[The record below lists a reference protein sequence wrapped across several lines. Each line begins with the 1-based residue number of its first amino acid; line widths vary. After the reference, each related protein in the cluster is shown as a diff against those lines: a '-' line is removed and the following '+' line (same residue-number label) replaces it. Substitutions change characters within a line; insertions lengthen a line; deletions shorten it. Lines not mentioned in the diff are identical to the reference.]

1 MSLQNNTAP
10 IRPTVATMP
19 ASGVSSAVHS
29 LLALL
34 VDGHHRYRI
43 AQIRKATTREIRHLP
58 SSLQQD
64 LAFADGTVIALS

>member
-1 MSLQNNTAP
+1 MSLQNNTVS
-10 IRPTVATMP
+10 IRQTVANMP
-19 ASGVSSAVHS
+19 ASGVSSTVHS
-29 LLALL
+29 LLAPL

>member
-1 MSLQNNTAP
+1 MSLQHDTAP
-10 IRPTVATMP
+10 IHSNAAPMH
-19 ASGVSSAVHS
+19 ASGMSSAVHS
-29 LLALL
+29 LLAPLL
-34 VDGHHRYRI
+34 NGHHRYRI